1 MRTAPVFVRSFV
13 HSFAPAVLTAVRASS
28 SWIQPAAIAAR
39 PAAKK
44 AAQMPLFFSGA
55 RSLHTSSSRASADG
69 KKPSP
74 LDSLPSLDSA
84 RLVRLSNEAVEKLQG
99 ATTHQL
105 FTWSSFGLL
114 ALTPVA
120 VVLSPHLICFPV
132 DFALGLVIPAHM
144 HIGLVGV
151 VEDYV
156 SVKDKQTRRA
166 ERSNVLLLLR
176 ALAERRGISVLRIS
190 KISTLVAHSLVYP
203 FCCRLFCCFLFFC
216 VQSPSFSGCRSFGP
230 RRVGGV
236 DGHRIVESEFVRC
249 GNHGECEIA
258 LATTEAHP

>member
-1 MRTAPVFVRSFV
+1 MSLRLQLPVLTSASVLFVCAPLPCSFGRSFV
-13 HSFAPAVLTAVRASS
+13 VCLPPRSPTAVRASS
-28 SWIQPAAIAAR
+28 SWIQPAASAIAAR

-44 AAQMPLFFSGA
+44 AAHMPLFFSAA

-156 SVKDKQTRRA
+156 SVGQTSNGKRSENAVLFLRQSASRA
-166 ERSNVLLLLR
+166 TAHADR
-176 ALAERRGISVLRIS
+176 
-190 KISTLVAHSLVYP
+190 VAH
-203 FCCRLFCCFLFFC
+203 
-216 VQSPSFSGCRSFGP
+216 
-230 RRVGGV
+230 
-236 DGHRIVESEFVRC
+236 
-249 GNHGECEIA
+249 
-258 LATTEAHP
+258 